1 MKAVEYG
8 LCALL
13 ALGGLGHLAGTLM
26 GYEPGTEIFAWS
38 LSASAFVFTLVALHL
53 LRLGRSA
60 DRPLAVVAIVATSAW
75 VAVAI
80 LFGLAIGGVGDPR
93 VLMHVVVSL
102 LLVATGARSL
112 LGVPGRIRT
121 A

>member
-38 LSASAFVFTLVALHL
+38 LSASAFVFTLVAIRSPKQPAPQSA
-53 LRLGRSA
+53 LRG
-60 DRPLAVVAIVATSAW
+60 T
-75 VAVAI
+75 
-80 LFGLAIGGVGDPR
+80 
-93 VLMHVVVSL
+93 
-102 LLVATGARSL
+102 
-112 LGVPGRIRT
+112 
-121 A
+121 